1 MIVDILLHLDIPQI
15 LPQLDLK
22 ERTMQMKNL
31 MFALLSLV
39 SIATIQYFDIDA
51 ILIFD
56 EICITTQIY
65 AIYAVFNI
73 PV

>member
-22 ERTMQMKNL
+22 RRSNIEEDL
-31 MFALLSLV
+31 MCASSGLV
-39 SIATIQYFDIDA
+39 SIATIQYFDIDT
-51 ILIFD
+51 IHIFD
-56 EICITTQIY
+56 GICESTEIN

-73 PV
+73 